1 MTPPGKTTKS
11 ATGNRRKST
20 GSPIGQARKE
30 SVLLA
35 AAKVFAEKG
44 FSSATVRDVAD
55 EAGMLSGSLYY
66 YFDSK
71 EAIVEQVLLDYLDTV
86 IREYRAAVAD
96 AAGPAEALRELMAR
110 ALLSVA
116 RNRYQV
122 LILQNDWHYVQDF
135 PSISR
140 GQNEI
145 AQIWMDVIDAG
156 MAGGVFRKEFSAR
169 MVYRTV
175 MGAVQAIIRWFDP
188 DGPITIDE
196 IIHIETELLLNGVN
210 VPAP

>member
-11 ATGNRRKST
+11 AAGTRRKST

-71 EAIVEQVLLDYLDTV
+71 EAIVEQVLADYLNTV
-86 IREYRAAVAD
+86 IREYRAAVAE
-96 AAGPAEALRELMAR
+96 ATGPAEALRGLMAR

-116 RNRYQV
+116 RNRHQV
-122 LILQNDWHYVQDF
+122 LILQNDWHYVVDF
-135 PSISR
+135 PGVAR
-140 GQNEI
+140 GQDEI
-145 AQIWMDVIDAG
+145 AQIWMDVIEEG
-156 MAGGVFRKEFSAR
+156 MRAGVFRREFSAR

-196 IIHIETELLLNGVN
+196 VIEIETELLLNGVN
-210 VPAP
+210 VPAR